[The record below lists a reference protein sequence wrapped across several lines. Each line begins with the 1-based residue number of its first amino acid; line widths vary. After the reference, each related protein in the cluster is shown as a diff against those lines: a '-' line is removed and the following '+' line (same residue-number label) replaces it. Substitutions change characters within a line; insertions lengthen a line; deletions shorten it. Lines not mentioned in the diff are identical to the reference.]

1 MHASVCLASQGA
13 AWPRG
18 FRGLASPR
26 QSRVMYNL
34 VWLLNRPPTL
44 CVLIPVQ
51 RCYLSLLAY
60 KLPHIFPTNAAYCHP
75 FANIIHYRSI
85 GTIYRQR
92 LLGNLT
98 IRSLTNMPRLIFSS
112 DVTQI
117 IYSLTYL
124 FQTRKTNNMGDAEKA
139 QTKVWAQTVW
149 LCRVG
154 REQTV
159 RSTTGIYNTMHYCYY
174 SRRWFGLVVSRWHQS
189 T

>member
-1 MHASVCLASQGA
+1 MLRQSRLASQGA

-18 FRGLASPR
+18 FCGLASPR
-26 QSRVMYNL
+26 QSHVMSRPARGKAAYNL

-124 FQTRKTNNMGDAEKA
+124 FQTRKTNNMGDAEKKERA
-139 QTKVWAQTVW
+139 QTKVSAQTV
-149 LCRVG
+149 
-154 REQTV
+154 
-159 RSTTGIYNTMHYCYY
+159 
-174 SRRWFGLVVSRWHQS
+174 
-189 T
+189 